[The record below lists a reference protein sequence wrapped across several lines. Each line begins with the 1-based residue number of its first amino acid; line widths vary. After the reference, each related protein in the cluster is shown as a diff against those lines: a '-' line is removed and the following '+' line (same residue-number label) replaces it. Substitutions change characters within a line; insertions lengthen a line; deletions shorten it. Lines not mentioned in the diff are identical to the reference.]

1 MNLGIKGRRAIV
13 NGGSAGLG
21 RGAALALAREG
32 ANVFISARSEER
44 LLSTCRE
51 LSDLSGRTVTPII
64 ADHATAEGRARILAA
79 CPEPDILVGTCSP
92 PPYVE
97 NFREISEED
106 WRANLEITLLSPIE
120 MMKSVIDGMIDRRWG
135 RVVNI
140 TTAGAKYPH
149 PLRILSGAPRAAL
162 ANYCH
167 AVAKQVMQH
176 NVTINMVMPAMHD
189 TAGIRDIYAQDAAAN
204 GITIEE
210 QLDLVSRTIP
220 IPAGHFG
227 NPEDCGA
234 IVAMFCSQQANYI
247 TSQGLCVDGGFST
260 SIF

>member
-1 MNLGIKGRRAIV
+1 MDLGIRARSAIV

-32 ANVFISARSEER
+32 VNVFVSARSEER
-44 LLSTCRE
+44 LLAACRE
-51 LSDLSGRTVTPII
+51 LSDLSQTEVTPIV
-64 ADHATAEGRARILAA
+64 ADHGTPEGRARILAA

-92 PPYVE
+92 PPYIE
-97 NFREISEED
+97 DFRTITSDD

-120 MMKSVIDGMIDRRWG
+120 MMKSVIDGMIARRWG
-135 RVVNI
+135 RIVNI

-176 NVTINMVMPAMHD
+176 NVTVNMVMPAMHD
-189 TAGIRDIYAQDAAAN
+189 TAGIRDIYAKDAVAN
-204 GITIEE
+204 GITIDE
-210 QLDLVSRTIP
+210 QLALVSRTIP

-227 NPEDCGA
+227 DPEDCGA
-234 IVAMFCSQQANYI
+234 IVAMFCSEQANYV
-247 TSQGLCVDGGFST
+247 TSQGLCVDGGFSS